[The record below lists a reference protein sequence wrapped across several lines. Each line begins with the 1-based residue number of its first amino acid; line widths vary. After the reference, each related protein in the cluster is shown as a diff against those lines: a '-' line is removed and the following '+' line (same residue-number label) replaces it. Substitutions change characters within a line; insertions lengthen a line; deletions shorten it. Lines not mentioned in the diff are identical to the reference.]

1 VIVGT
6 GSHASGLFF
15 ICGKPQAAQRS
26 KDMSVANLLNERVA
40 CPGFRALVR
49 RTTGR
54 GGTAAVIVALSC
66 GAWLGSVAAVSAEQG
81 ASSSSTRSIVA
92 SSGDGESV
100 SPSDRS
106 SARTVTPRT
115 PTPHI
120 DLGPPPSPDAA
131 RTTPSPEP
139 DGYRIDGYR
148 EPVPATLT
156 GARRV
161 LSPEEAVE
169 LWQSG
174 TAVFI
179 DVYPR
184 APKPPNLPAGT
195 IWREP
200 THQTIENAVWV
211 PNVGYGTV
219 SDAIDAY
226 FKRQLEELSA
236 GDRDKAIVFFCLRN
250 CWMSWNAAKRAIS
263 YGYSNVMW
271 FPDGTDAWQEIG
283 QFMEDALPRP

>member
-1 VIVGT
+1 MIVGT
-6 GSHASGLFF
+6 ERHAAGLSFC
-15 ICGKPQAAQRS
+15 CGEPMAAQRS
-26 KDMSVANLLNERVA
+26 KDMSVASPLNERVA
-40 CPGFRALVR
+40 YPRFQAVGCRMKR
-49 RTTGR
+49 RGP
-54 GGTAAVIVALSC
+54 TAAVIFAFSC
-66 GAWLGSVAAVSAEQG
+66 GAWLWTVTAVSAEHG
-81 ASSSSTRSIVA
+81 APPPPQPSHTA
-92 SSGDGESV
+92 SAGDGESV
-100 SPSDRS
+100 SPADGS
-106 SARTVTPRT
+106 SARPGTPRT

-120 DLGPPPSPDAA
+120 DLGPPPSADAA
-131 RTTPSPEP
+131 KTTPSPEP

-271 FPDGTDAWQEIG
+271 SPDGTDAWQEIG